1 MIAQDIYTFLS
12 SNQTLQT
19 ALNATES
26 DSKIYPNYARLS
38 SRLPFIVYQSTN
50 AGGTQDEV
58 LNEEDLTLIITSDT
72 YAATVAISY
81 IITALLDLTEMQI
94 PSATYNIYYA
104 KKIGGNDYADDLGRH
119 VRALNFT
126 FKFNKKPVTVT
137 ETDDNTEQNNNDNT
151 EENENSNENNNENE

>member
-19 ALNATES
+19 ALNATQT

-38 SRLPFIVYQSTN
+38 SRLPFIVYQNTN

-81 IITALLDLTEMQI
+81 IITSLLDLTETQI

-104 KKIGGNDYADDLGRH
+104 KKIGGNDYADELGRH

-126 FKFNKKPVTVT
+126 FKFNKKIT
-137 ETDDNTEQNNNDNT
+137 DNTN
-151 EENENSNENNNENE
+151 NSNEQENNN

>member
-1 MIAQDIYTFLS
+1 MIAQDIYAYLS
-12 SNQTLQT
+12 SNSALQT
-19 ALNATES
+19 ALSATET

-58 LNEEDLTLIITSDT
+58 LNEEDLTLVITSDT
-72 YAATVAISY
+72 YATTVAISY
-81 IITALLDLTEMQI
+81 IITGLLDLTETQI

-126 FKFNKKPVTVT
+126 FKFNKKPVTVNT
-137 ETDDNTEQNNNDNT
+137 DSEEETD
-151 EENENSNENNNENE
+151 ENSNENNNENE

>member
-1 MIAQDIYTFLS
+1 MIAQDIYAYLS

-19 ALNATES
+19 ALSATES

-72 YAATVAISY
+72 YATTVTISY
-81 IITALLDLTEMQI
+81 IITALLDLTETQI
-94 PSATYNIYYA
+94 PSDTYNIYYA

-126 FKFNKKPVTVT
+126 FKFNKKPVTVNT
-137 ETDDNTEQNNNDNT
+137 DSEEETD
-151 EENENSNENNNENE
+151 ENSNENNNENE

>member
-19 ALNATES
+19 ALNATQT

-81 IITALLDLTEMQI
+81 IITSLLDLTETQI

-126 FKFNKKPVTVT
+126 FKFNKKT
-137 ETDDNTEQNNNDNT
+137 NNN
-151 EENENSNENNNENE
+151 NN

>member
-1 MIAQDIYTFLS
+1 MIAQDIYTYLTS
-12 SNQTLQT
+12 STALAT
-19 ALNATES
+19 ALNATET

-72 YAATVAISY
+72 YATTVAISY
-81 IITALLDLTEMQI
+81 IITGLLDLTETQI

-126 FKFNKKPVTVT
+126 FKFNKKT
-137 ETDDNTEQNNNDNT
+137 NTEN
-151 EENENSNENNNENE
+151 